1 MLTAAQVKRAAREA
15 GADIVGIGSTDRFEG
30 APRQM
35 DPRFMLPTARSV
47 VAMGFRHA
55 RGCFRG
61 IEEGT
66 FFTAYSAMG
75 YSSINYI
82 YQPYVLQQVG
92 RLIEDEGY
100 DVLPIPN
107 NFPWNN
113 INVSGTQSPEETVKP
128 NLGKSRPASPG
139 KPAPDA
145 FIQLRLAC
153 FVAGLGEIGFSK
165 LLLTPEFGP
174 RQRVAVLL
182 TDAELEADPVLE
194 PGTICDR
201 CLACVRAC
209 TGGCFSTE
217 RTVKVTVAGKQ
228 LEWSDIDMRKCG
240 TFFCGGSPEN
250 NPFATTAQDRA
261 EFGKDVGTAQQ
272 HKVPPV
278 YVYSRALEGA
288 SGCIRACMLHL
299 EQTGRI
305 RSQFHSRFRKRPQWR
320 LNLEAP
326 PGPA

>member
-1 MLTAAQVKRAAREA
+1 
-15 GADIVGIGSTDRFEG
+15 
-30 APRQM
+30 M
-35 DPRFMLPTARSV
+35 DPRFMLPSARSV
-47 VAMGFRHA
+47 IAMGFRHA

-82 YQPYVLQQVG
+82 YQPYVLHQVG

-113 INVSGTQSPEETVKP
+113 INVSGTQSPEATVQP
-128 NLGKSRPASPG
+128 NLAKSRPQSPD

-165 LLLTPEFGP
+165 MLLTPEFGP
-174 RQRVAVLL
+174 RQRVAVML
-182 TDAELEADPVLE
+182 TDAELEPDPVME
-194 PGTICDR
+194 PGTLCDR
-201 CLACVRAC
+201 CMACVRAC

-217 RTVKVTVAGKQ
+217 RTVKVTVAGKP
-228 LEWSDIDMRKCG
+228 LEWSDIDMRKCA
-240 TFFCGGSPEN
+240 TCFCGGSAES
-250 NPFATTAQDRA
+250 NPFATTERDRS
-261 EFGKDVGTAQQ
+261 EFGKDVGTAQE
-272 HKVPPV
+272 HKLRPV
-278 YVYSRALEGA
+278 YFYSRALEGA
-288 SGCIRACMLHL
+288 SGCIRACMMHL

-305 RSQFHSRFRKRPQWR
+305 KSQFHHRFRQRPQWR
-320 LNLEAP
+320 MNLEQVSPEAA
-326 PGPA
+326 PGPL

>member
-1 MLTAAQVKRAAREA
+1 MLTADRIKTVAREA

-35 DPRFMLPTARSV
+35 DPRFMLPSARSV
-47 VAMGFRHA
+47 IAMGFRHA

-92 RLIEDEGY
+92 RVIEDEGY

-113 INVSGTQSPEETVKP
+113 INVSGTQTPEETLRP
-128 NLGKSRPASPG
+128 NLAKSRPASPE

-153 FVAGLGEIGFSK
+153 FIAGLGEIGYSK
-165 LLLTPEFGP
+165 MLLTPEFGP
-174 RQRVAVLL
+174 RQRIAVML
-182 TDAELEADPVLE
+182 TDAELEPDPVRE

-201 CLACVRAC
+201 CMACVRAC
-209 TGGCFSTE
+209 TGGCFPTDQ
-217 RTVKVTVAGKQ
+217 TVKVTVAGKH
-228 LEWSDIDMRKCG
+228 LEWADIDMRKCG

-250 NPFATTAQDRA
+250 NPFATTARDRA

-272 HKVPPV
+272 HKLEPV

-288 SGCIRACMLHL
+288 AGCIRACMTHL

-305 RSQFHSRFRKRPQWR
+305 QNRFQDRFRKKPQWR
-320 LNLEAP
+320 MNLDGA
-326 PGPA
+326 

>member
-1 MLTAAQVKRAAREA
+1 MLTAEMVKRAAREA
-15 GADIVGIGSTDRFEG
+15 GADIVAIGSTDRFEG
-30 APRQM
+30 APKQM
-35 DPRFMLPTARSV
+35 DPRFMLPSARSV
-47 VAMGFRHA
+47 IAMGFRHA

-75 YSSINYI
+75 YASINYI

-113 INVSGTQSPEETVKP
+113 INVSGWVPPSETEKP
-128 NLGKSRPASPG
+128 NFAKSRPQSPD
-139 KPAPDA
+139 KPAPDT

-153 FVAGLGEIGFSK
+153 FVAGLGEIGYSK
-165 LLLTPEFGP
+165 LLLTREFGP
-174 RQRVAVLL
+174 RQRVAVML
-182 TDAELEADPVLE
+182 TDAELEPDPVIE

-201 CLACVRAC
+201 CKACARAC
-209 TGGCFSTE
+209 TGGCFPAE

-228 LEWSDIDMRKCG
+228 LEWCDIDMRKCG

-250 NPFATTAQDRA
+250 NPFAVTEQDRA

-272 HKVPPV
+272 HKLQPV
-278 YVYSRALEGA
+278 YMYARALEGA
-288 SGCIRACMLHL
+288 AGCIRACMMHL

-305 RSQFHSRFRKRPQWR
+305 QSQFKERFRKKPQWR
-320 LNLEAP
+320 MNLDQA
-326 PGPA
+326 